1 MSRPLFVSAIVFATV
16 GLLTGSPHAQAA
28 GSRAP
33 GPAPAPSAS
42 APAPAAAAAVPA
54 VPDTSASDLEAYRIG
69 AEDVLD
75 VAVWNDTAVSRVVPV
90 RPDGKISV
98 PLLGDVQAA
107 GMTPGQLQAV
117 LARELSTYIAKPQVT
132 VIVQQVNSIKVSV
145 LGQVK
150 TPGRFDLKS
159 PATLLDMIAQAGGF
173 TDFAAKDRI
182 LVLRTAN
189 GAHDRIH
196 FDYNSFVSNPGEQ
209 QNFYLQRGDI
219 IIVP

>member
-1 MSRPLFVSAIVFATV
+1 LFTLGIVA
-16 GLLTGSPHAQAA
+16 LLAGAAHAQAPQA
-28 GSRAP
+28 V
-33 GPAPAPSAS
+33 AS
-42 APAPAAAAAVPA
+42 ATETPARTSAAA
-54 VPDTSASDLEAYRIG
+54 VPDTSTSDLDSYHIG

-117 LARELSTYIAKPQVT
+117 LARELSTYIDKPQVT
-132 VIVQQVNSIKVSV
+132 VIVQQVNSFKVAV

-150 TPGRFDLKS
+150 TPGRFDLKA

-182 LVLRTAN
+182 LVLRSVN

-196 FDYNSFVSNPGEQ
+196 FDYNRFVANPGEQ
-209 QNFYLQRGDI
+209 RNFYLQRGDI

>member
-1 MSRPLFVSAIVFATV
+1 MSRPLFVPLLTF
-16 GLLTGSPHAQAA
+16 GLLGLFAGTVHAQAPQTVA
-28 GSRAP
+28 TRAP
-33 GPAPAPSAS
+33 AAS
-42 APAPAAAAAVPA
+42 APASTTAPAA
-54 VPDTSASDLEAYRIG
+54 VPDTSTSDLESYHIG

-117 LARELSTYIAKPQVT
+117 LARALSTYIDKPQVT
-132 VIVQQVNSIKVSV
+132 VIVQQVNSFKVAV

-150 TPGRFDLKS
+150 TPGRFDLKA

-182 LVLRTAN
+182 LVLRSVN
-189 GAHDRIH
+189 GSHDRIH

-209 QNFYLQRGDI
+209 RNFYLQRGDI